1 MYVYDEYD
9 QRIIEDRVKQFR
21 DQTRRYLAGELSE
34 EEFRPLRLQNG
45 LYIQRFAPM
54 LRVAVPYGQLT
65 SRQTRMMAKIAR
77 DYDKGYAHISTRQNV
92 QFNWPAVED
101 IPDILA
107 ELATVQM
114 HAIQTSGNCLRNVT
128 TDQFAGVAA
137 DEVIDPRPW
146 CEIVRQWTTFHP
158 EFAYLPRKFKIA
170 VNGST
175 ADRAA
180 IEVHDIG
187 LEPVHNAAGELGF
200 RVLVGGGL
208 GRTPVVG
215 AFINEFLPWQDLLS
229 YLDAILRVY
238 NRYGRRD
245 NKYKA
250 RIKILVKALTPEV
263 FAQKVDAEMV
273 HLRGGQTTLTEA
285 ELHRVAKHFVDPDY
299 KALDNQTAALAEL
312 DKEHPGFARWRT
324 RNTLAHKKPG
334 YVAVTLSLKPTG
346 VAPGDITDKQLDAVA
361 DLADRYSFGQLRTSH
376 EQNIILADVEQSQ
389 LFALWGELREGGFAT
404 PNIGLLTD
412 IICCPGGD
420 FCSLANAKSIPIAES
435 IQRRFDDLDYL
446 FDIGELDLNIS
457 GCMNA
462 CGHHHV
468 GHIGI
473 LGVDKK
479 GEEFYQVSL
488 GGSASRD
495 ASLGKILGPSF
506 AQEAMPDVIS
516 KLIDVY
522 VEQRTEDERLSTP
535 TSVLASTSSRN
546 ASMQRIIK
554 NNAVVDETWHLLP
567 KDFNIDDISNCD
579 DLIVPLQ
586 LWREHSRMLK
596 ARDGGLGVWLDA
608 DEEAEEIGED
618 VAEFQVIALNFP
630 AFTDGRNYSNA
641 RLLRD
646 RYGFKG
652 ELRAIGDVL
661 RDQLFYM
668 HRCGFDAF
676 AVRADKDPYEALE
689 GLKDFSVTYQAAT
702 DEPLPLFRRR

>member
-65 SRQTRMMAKIAR
+65 SRQMRMMAKIAR

-137 DEVIDPRPW
+137 DELIDPRPW

-187 LEPVHNAAGELGF
+187 LEPVHNEAGELGF

-263 FAQKVDAEMV
+263 FAQKVDAEME

-285 ELHRVAKHFVDPDY
+285 ELQRVARHFVDPDY
-299 KALDNQTAALAEL
+299 KALENQTAQLADL

-506 AQEAMPDVIS
+506 AQDAMPDVIE

-522 VEQRTEDERLSTP
+522 VEKRNEDERFIDTF
-535 TSVLASTSSRN
+535 
-546 ASMQRIIK
+546 QRLIRVFVGAQGEGIEPA
-554 NNAVVDETWHLLP
+554 AVKVEQLVTQYVANRAQFTLVA
-567 KDFNIDDISNCD
+567 ITVTQQAGVGVVAAIGEGREVQGD
-579 DLIVPLQ
+579 DLEVF
-586 LWREHSRMLK
+586 H
-596 ARDGGLGVWLDA
+596 V
-608 DEEAEEIGED
+608 
-618 VAEFQVIALNFP
+618 
-630 AFTDGRNYSNA
+630 FTD
-641 RLLRD
+641 LF
-646 RYGFKG
+646 GFF
-652 ELRAIGDVL
+652 IGV
-661 RDQLFYM
+661 QP
-668 HRCGFDAF
+668 HAQA
-676 AVRADKDPYEALE
+676 AVAGLE
-689 GLKDFSVTYQAAT
+689 GVAVFAPQGQRHDQVVAVGDAVEARVLGQQVPGFVDDFVVLNDS
-702 DEPLPLFRRR
+702 LHRRAP